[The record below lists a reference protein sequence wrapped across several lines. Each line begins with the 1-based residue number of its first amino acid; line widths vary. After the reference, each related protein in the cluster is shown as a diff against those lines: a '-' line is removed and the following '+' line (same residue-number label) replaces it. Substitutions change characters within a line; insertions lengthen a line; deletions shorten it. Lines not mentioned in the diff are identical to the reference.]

1 MPTETLV
8 PDGTS
13 GINQWSY
20 SGGSSFADSVDDSST
35 SEYIYETLMNHYVY
49 LTITNPSVAEADI
62 DFDEDVTVTPKIYAH
77 HTGTGSRD
85 LEVDITGAPG
95 SGIVIASDTIAIA
108 NDSSYP
114 LYSGTSHT
122 EMSSGTDWT
131 YAGLEDMLLYLKL
144 KDRIARF
151 QYLRVSYAYLELTY
165 TEAATGVVNNAIL
178 FGSNF

>member
-62 DFDEDVTVTPKIYAH
+62 DFDEDVTVTPKIQE
-77 HTGTGSRD
+77 
-85 LEVDITGAPG
+85 LVV
-95 SGIVIASDTIAIA
+95 GI
-108 NDSSYP
+108 
-114 LYSGTSHT
+114 
-122 EMSSGTDWT
+122 
-131 YAGLEDMLLYLKL
+131 
-144 KDRIARF
+144 
-151 QYLRVSYAYLELTY
+151 
-165 TEAATGVVNNAIL
+165 
-178 FGSNF
+178 